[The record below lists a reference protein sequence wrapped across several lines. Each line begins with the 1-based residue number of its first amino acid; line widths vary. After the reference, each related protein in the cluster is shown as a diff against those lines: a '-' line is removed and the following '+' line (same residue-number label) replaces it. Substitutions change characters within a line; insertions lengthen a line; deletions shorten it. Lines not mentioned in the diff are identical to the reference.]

1 MALRVRAYVA
11 GESDSRVIDLDGR
24 HTTAALSESEHRAFA
39 RSEVPIKRV
48 FVSHY
53 NEDGALAQKIAFWI
67 RDIGMTAFLDID
79 DPNLPKKDDVKI
91 ADYIKG
97 VINASHAL
105 VVVTSNKTV
114 NSWWVPYEI
123 GVADQKDL
131 VLATYIQ
138 YNISLPSYLSK
149 WPMLSDQKNL
159 EYWCGALGRQGGK
172 TLAAFYEA
180 LERNHPSIYAHRH
193 TSQSSLFR
201 VRGMFDDLL

>member
-1 MALRVRAYVA
+1 MALRVHAYVA
-11 GESDSRVIDLDGR
+11 GESDSRIIDLDSS
-24 HTTAALSESEHRAFA
+24 HTTAALSESEHRVFA
-39 RSEVPIKRV
+39 RSEVPVKRI

-53 NEDGALAQKIAFWI
+53 NEDRASAEQIASWI
-67 RDIGMTAFLDID
+67 RYFGMTVFLDID
-79 DPNLPKKDDVKI
+79 DPNLPKKDDVAM

-97 VINASHAL
+97 VINKSHGL

-138 YNISLPSYLSK
+138 DEIKLPSYLKK
-149 WPMLSDQKNL
+149 WPKLSNKENL
-159 EYWCGALGRQGGK
+159 RCWCEEMRNRGDKALV
-172 TLAAFYEA
+172 AFYEI

-193 TSQSSLFR
+193 TSQSSPY
-201 VRGMFDDLL
+201 RGIFDDLLLN